1 MARSDSDSDSDD
13 SDVVMVNPGDV
24 QDFNQE
30 NILPLSDADLK
41 KIREWLQPTP
51 YDLEGSEFSRHLESY
66 LAGTGQWLISTDTYQ
81 QWHEGDTNGLLW
93 IKGIPGS
100 GKSVMAASIIHQL
113 RKENVPVLFF
123 FFRQIIDANHQPVAV
138 LRDWLC
144 QILPFSPSLQM
155 KLKKEYLDGRRSID
169 SLAANDL
176 WKDIR
181 FALTASPKAYCVVDA
196 LDEMDQGND
205 DFLQALVE
213 FSQWRPANVK
223 VLMLS
228 RPVVAVESPL
238 RPFNVPV
245 LPLDERL
252 VDIDIAAYVQHRLQN
267 SPVPEKYWTRI
278 TEAVPGRANGL
289 FLYARLSM
297 DAFSKPGTDAG
308 DVLDKLP
315 LNLNVMYDGLLREHA
330 EHSNIPK
337 NLQILI
343 LQSITHATRPLRL
356 LEVAEM
362 IKATHAPL
370 RSSSLKEI
378 KSIVRAACGPLLQIL
393 HDETVSVVHHSL
405 TEFLKGLTRSSVIDE
420 SAFPILEAGPTNHR
434 LAVACLDYLMS
445 GCLENIDVK
454 KRSKHDEY
462 FNPKKTQQSE
472 IRLKFPFLEYAANNW
487 YIHTRR
493 AALTGMGLSSLYSV
507 IDSFFGSKKQ
517 FIAWL
522 DIDWP
527 QNSIQGVTPLHA
539 VAKCGLAQY
548 ATHLFQKGNV
558 DPNAQNHNGDTP
570 LYWAASGGHAD
581 VAQFLIQNGADPDG
595 EANQGYKPLHEAA
608 DKNHADVIKVL
619 LAAGVDP
626 MTRKTKEAPGRRCGN
641 APTSIGHTPLM
652 YACHNGHLEAVTE
665 FLPYLSEDNIKQAL
679 KWLSN
684 SGHAACVSL
693 ILQNKAVDMKSNFGA
708 SLLFGACLEGDLD
721 TIKVLVEA
729 GADPNIRCSYPVN
742 EFGGIGSRMRYGGR
756 APAKPDGPK
765 GFTALQ
771 ALSGIKERGSPR
783 QIPLECVSVLLQ
795 AGADVHMTCEDD
807 GKTALHFACA
817 NNIDIVPLLLEAGAD
832 PYAKT
837 DSGATILHTDGTTDR
852 KLLPIL
858 FGSTAVD
865 ISRMIEESNGG
876 PLFSRLR
883 GYDMKS
889 AIEILKYTT
898 NPNLTESN
906 GNGFLHVLLDR
917 YFVTDQDTAL
927 DALLSAGADPKLQNK
942 NGETPLHTMNRDT
955 KGELMSKLVKAG
967 ADLEIRDLN
976 GETPLFKSLSGYS
989 GISSFVKELLSL
1001 GARLDTRDNKGRTLF
1016 HQLASGGGSLD
1027 ELIKMTDFDPS
1038 VADDE
1043 GNTLA
1048 LEVAFKSGKSEK
1060 ASTFQHLKSLGVD
1073 IDHPNSHGWTV
1084 LHQISSYNQDH
1095 CHGSPATETTFD
1107 YVLAESKNKSP
1118 SDTDGIQPLHIAAAV
1133 SEGNVFALLCAGAD
1147 MFAVTNEGMTVLHIA
1162 ARSRKAGTVGLVLSR
1177 MIDLDD
1183 ETRIA
1188 FINRKNAEK
1197 DTALHYACSSGQ
1209 YETVDL
1215 LLDAGA
1221 DPNLLGK
1228 DGYTPLRACVNFEM
1242 EEERWDQI
1250 GNIEDTKALRTA
1262 SIWLGIRSLPPAKDE
1277 TKEKSKQSQLQYMNN
1292 KAASGTTR
1300 LDEILISLVLRSK
1313 NPALDKDS
1321 LSEAFQ
1327 EAVSNQRD
1335 YTAECFLRLQ
1345 KRVFPDLN
1353 LMEEPG
1359 GDGFA
1364 LCNTRLQAE
1373 RSSLKERERTLLEF
1387 TKANCGS
1394 LNVHYEQM
1402 IRYLRLR
1409 QYGLVEETVSQTDI
1423 LWLEYS
1429 NISLVHSLVDDGLSE
1444 LLGRLCTPEQ
1454 AQKFDDPEW
1463 CEYNENNC
1471 TRKGSRMRGNNRTVP
1486 LLMHACHRGL
1496 PNMKVVRTLVE
1507 NMGVNID
1514 AKCRQRR
1521 WVDGKNKNVLD
1532 GAVLHSL
1539 AHGSTWWSVH
1549 QALPYLI
1556 SKGANLEVGN
1566 DRGDTPLHIALDY
1579 NKSRGVFHRDAVDI
1593 LLDHGADV
1601 NAVNVNGETCLSKSG
1616 ADIDLVKLLFSRG
1629 ATITA
1634 NAIFAAI
1641 EFGNVELLELYLS
1654 HGDVAN
1660 MRRPAPKVQDWP
1672 DRTDDPR
1679 VPTAEQYPLFFA
1691 ATHRSVGYFPEK
1703 KSNVDPIRTGM
1714 MVALLRNGAD
1724 PYATFIELHPV
1735 RNDSLSDGEDSD
1747 LDDVG
1752 RGPIERW
1759 EPETRT
1765 VIHEILAR
1773 TKTDV
1778 LEPLLQLPSLQLEC
1792 RDCKG
1797 RTLILCTTDPEVIRR
1812 LVDRGADITAQD
1824 KSGKTIVHALVQR
1837 SAKENISIMRA
1848 LFDKDPSIVQ
1858 IGDEAGD
1865 TPLHYALRETFIT
1878 FEHVILLLQ
1887 YGADPHQPD
1896 SNGDTALHILCR
1908 KASEHK
1914 TRIEQFLALGLD
1926 INARNKKGGTPL
1938 MQYLAEGELRHNLF
1952 SYIGDSSK
1960 DNDSLLM
1967 LQRLGADFHARNDA
1981 GMTMLH
1987 IVAGRTLRDAHV
1999 ARDNEVKD
2007 QHENLVSWFNFI
2019 MGLGVDPMVEDA
2031 QQRTSLDHAAACD
2044 NEHILK
2050 LFKQKDAQG

>member
-1 MARSDSDSDSDD
+1 MALSDSDSDD
-13 SDVVMVNPGDV
+13 SDVVMVNPGDFR
-24 QDFNQE
+24 DFNQE
-30 NILPLSDADLK
+30 NILPLSDTDLK

-51 YDLEGSEFSRHLESY
+51 YDLEGSEFPRHLESY
-66 LAGTGQWLISTDTYQ
+66 LAGTGQWLISTNTYQ

-144 QILPFSPSLQM
+144 QLLPFSPSLQM
-155 KLKKEYLDGRRSID
+155 KLKKEYLDNGRSID
-169 SLAANDL
+169 SLAVNDL

-181 FALTASPKAYCVVDA
+181 FALTAIPKAYCVVDA
-196 LDEMDQGND
+196 LDEMDQGNAE
-205 DFLQALVE
+205 FLQALVQ
-213 FSQWRPANVK
+213 FSQWRPANIK

-252 VDIDIAAYVQHRLQN
+252 VDIDIAAYVQHRLRN
-267 SPVPEKYWTRI
+267 SPVPEEYWTRI

-297 DAFSKPGTDAG
+297 DAFSKPGADAK
-308 DVLDKLP
+308 DVLGKLP
-315 LNLNVMYDGLLREHA
+315 INLNVMYDGLLREHA
-330 EHSNIPK
+330 EHSNVPK

-370 RSSSLKEI
+370 GSSNLKEI

-393 HDETVSVVHHSL
+393 HDETVSVIHHSL
-405 TEFLKGLTRSSVIDE
+405 TEFLKGVTRSAVIDE
-420 SAFPILEAGPTNHR
+420 LAFPILEAGPTNHR

-445 GCLENIDVK
+445 GCLESIDVK
-454 KRSKHDEY
+454 KRNKRDEY
-462 FNPKKTQQSE
+462 YNPKKTQQSE
-472 IRLKFPFLEYAANNW
+472 VRLKFPFLEYAASNW

-493 AALTGMGLSSLYSV
+493 AALTGINLSSLYSV
-507 IDSFFGSKKQ
+507 IDNFFGSKKQ

-527 QNSIQGVTPLHA
+527 EVSIQGVTPLHA
-539 VAKCGLAQY
+539 AAKCGLAQY
-548 ATHLFQKGNV
+548 AAHLFQTGNV

-570 LYWAASGGHAD
+570 LYWAASSGHAD
-581 VAQFLIQNGADPDG
+581 VAQSLIQNGADPDG

-626 MTRKTKEAPGRRCGN
+626 MTPKTKEKPGRRCGN
-641 APTSIGHTPLM
+641 APTSIGQTPLM
-652 YACHNGHLEAVTE
+652 YACDNGHLEAVTE
-665 FLPYLSEDNIKQAL
+665 FLPYLSEANIMKAL
-679 KWLSN
+679 GWLSG

-693 ILQNKAVDMKSNFGA
+693 VLRKNFVDMKSNFGA
-708 SLLFGACLEGDLD
+708 SLLFKACLDGDLD

-729 GADPNIRCSYPVN
+729 GADPNIRCSYPTN
-742 EFGGIGSRMRYGGR
+742 NFGMRYPRIGR
-756 APAKPDGPK
+756 AFSKPGGPK

-771 ALSGIKERGSPR
+771 ALSGIKERGSRR

-817 NNIDIVPLLLEAGAD
+817 NNIDIVPLLLDAGAD

-837 DSGATILHTDGTTDR
+837 DSGATILHTDGTTDK

-858 FGSTAVD
+858 LDSTAFD
-865 ISRMIEESNGG
+865 ISRMILESNGG
-876 PLFSRLR
+876 PLFTRLR
-883 GYDMKS
+883 GYDMKR
-889 AIEILKYTT
+889 AIEMLKYTT
-898 NPNLTESN
+898 DPNMTEPN
-906 GNGFLHVLLDR
+906 GNGLLHVLLDK
-917 YFVTDQDTAL
+917 YTAAGQDTVL
-927 DALLSAGADPKLQNK
+927 DALLSAGADPNLQNK
-942 NGETPLHTMNRDT
+942 NGETPLHTKNSDT
-955 KGELMSKLVKAG
+955 KVELISKLVKAG

-976 GETPLFKSLSGYS
+976 GETPLFKSLSGYH
-989 GISSFVKELLSL
+989 GMSSFAKGLLSL
-1001 GARLDTRDNKGRTLF
+1001 GARLDTRDNKGRTVF
-1016 HQLASGGGSLD
+1016 HLLASKGDSLD
-1027 ELIKMTDFDPS
+1027 ELIKMIDFDPS
-1038 VADDE
+1038 VVDHE

-1048 LEVAFKSGKSEK
+1048 LEVAFKRGNSEK
-1060 ASTFQHLKSLGVD
+1060 PSTFRHLKSLGVD

-1084 LHQISSYNQDH
+1084 LHQMSSYAQNR
-1095 CHGSPATETTFD
+1095 CHESPAMETTFD
-1107 YVLAESKNKSP
+1107 YILAECKNKSP
-1118 SDTDGIQPLHIAAAV
+1118 PDTDGIQPLHIAAAL
-1133 SEGNVFALLCAGAD
+1133 SADEVFTLLCAGAD
-1147 MFAVTNEGMTVLHIA
+1147 MFAVTNEGMTILHVA
-1162 ARSRKAGTVGLVLSR
+1162 ARSRKADAVGLVLSR
-1177 MIDLDD
+1177 MVNLDE

-1188 FINRKNAEK
+1188 FINRKNAEG

-1221 DPNLLGK
+1221 DPNLPGK
-1228 DGYTPLRACVNFEM
+1228 DGYTALRACVNFEK
-1242 EEERWDQI
+1242 EKERRDQI

-1262 SIWLGIRSLPPAKDE
+1262 SIWLGIRSLPPAKDY
-1277 TKEKSKQSQLQYMNN
+1277 TKENSRQSRVQNMNHM
-1292 KAASGTTR
+1292 AASGTTR
-1300 LDEILISLVLRSK
+1300 LDEILTSLALRSK
-1313 NPALDKDS
+1313 NPALDKES

-1345 KRVFPDLN
+1345 RRVYPELN
-1353 LMEEPG
+1353 LMEGPG

-1364 LCNTRLQAE
+1364 LCNSRLRAE
-1373 RSSLKERERTLLEF
+1373 RSSLKDKERMLLEF
-1387 TKANCGS
+1387 TKAKGGS
-1394 LNVHYEQM
+1394 LNIHHEQL
-1402 IRYLRLR
+1402 IGNLRLR
-1409 QYGLVEETVSQTDI
+1409 QYGLVEEMTSQADI

-1429 NISLVHSLVDDGLSE
+1429 NISLVHFLVGDGLSE
-1444 LLGRLCTPEQ
+1444 LLGRVCTPEQ

-1471 TRKGSRMRGNNRTVP
+1471 TREGSRMRGSNRTVP
-1486 LLMHACHRGL
+1486 LLVHACNRGF

-1507 NMGVNID
+1507 NMGVNVD
-1514 AKCRQRR
+1514 AKYRSKK
-1521 WVDGKNKNVLD
+1521 WVHDRHENVLD

-1539 AHGSTWWSVH
+1539 AHGNTWWSVH
-1549 QALPYLI
+1549 QAMPYLI
-1556 SKGANLEVGN
+1556 SKGANLELGN
-1566 DRGDTPLHIALDY
+1566 DKGDTPLHIALDY
-1579 NKSRGVFHRDAVDI
+1579 NKSRGVFYRDAVDI

-1601 NAVNVNGETCLSKSG
+1601 NAANFNGETCLSKAG
-1616 ADIDLVKLLFSRG
+1616 ADIDLVKLLLSRG

-1660 MRRPAPKVQDWP
+1660 LRRPAPKVPDWP
-1672 DRTDDPR
+1672 DRTDDPI
-1679 VPTAEQYPLFFA
+1679 VQTAEQYPLFFA
-1691 ATHRSVGYFPEK
+1691 ATHKYVASFPEK
-1703 KSNVDPIRTGM
+1703 KSNVDPIRTAM

-1724 PYATFIELHPV
+1724 PYATFIELHPKKD
-1735 RNDSLSDGEDSD
+1735 DSLSDGEDSE
-1747 LDDVG
+1747 LDDASVD
-1752 RGPIERW
+1752 PIERW

-1773 TKTDV
+1773 AKTDV

-1797 RTLILCTTDPEVIRR
+1797 RTLILCTTEPDVIRR

-1824 KSGKTIVHALVQR
+1824 ISGKTIIHALVQH
-1837 SAKENISIMRA
+1837 SSKEEISIMRA

-1865 TPLHYALRETFIT
+1865 TPLHYALREDFIT
-1878 FEHVILLLQ
+1878 FEHIDLLLG

-1914 TRIEQFLALGLD
+1914 ARIEQFLALGLD
-1926 INARNKKGGTPL
+1926 INARNKKGETPL
-1938 MQYLAEGELRHNLF
+1938 MQYLAEGGLRHNLF

-1960 DNDSLLM
+1960 DNDSLLF

-1981 GMTMLH
+1981 GMSMLH
-1987 IVAGRTLRDAHV
+1987 IVAGRTLRNAHY
-1999 ARDNEVKD
+1999 ARNNEVKD

-2031 QQRTSLDHAAACD
+2031 QQRTSLDHAAACG
-2044 NEHILK
+2044 NQHILK